1 MITALKLIDQL
12 IRALDNAGDKDVLIY
27 LSVIPPKTDKLDIT
41 SVMTLIRAPIK
52 EIREYNGKIVLD
64 IGEFEIN
71 LQRSK

>member
-41 SVMTLIRAPIK
+41 SVMTLIRSPIK